1 MMQHR
6 FDELEGR
13 LRTFVTQR
21 DWDQFHS
28 PKNMAICLSVE
39 ASELLTL
46 YTWTESDER
55 QGAPGTE
62 APSKEAV
69 ADEAADVFLSLLS
82 FCRSAGVD
90 LLDASHRKL
99 SKLSEKYPVD
109 LAKGSAIK
117 DPTRTG
123 SK

>member
-39 ASELLTL
+39 ASELLTR